1 MLKQHVVKYAFLPV
15 LVVVVL
21 GSALAQKLDE
31 YRMLSSD
38 HPAVGYRTTPADNP
52 METLRKRLID
62 GDVKLEFDP
71 EFGYLPAVLETLD
84 VPASSQVLVF
94 TKTSFQ
100 APLIAPRLPRAL
112 YHADGMTVGIVRLG
126 EVLEFAVQ
134 DKTLGTVFYSMDQIN
149 SSRPQMIRRG
159 NECLQCHQG
168 PATSGVPGLLVSSVF
183 PERSGRPIFEAG
195 FTVTDHRTKFE
206 DRWGGWYVSGTH
218 GDQLHMGNI
227 VVYNRA
233 DVGSVNL
240 RDGANKT
247 SLKPFLDIG
256 AYLQPTSDIVS
267 LMVLEH
273 KTRMINLI
281 ARVGYEAR
289 MAFHTVEVDPDAA
302 DSSLNQ
308 LEEEARKKLGLAM
321 EELLTYMLYDDE
333 LQLESPVEGV
343 ASYADDFQKR
353 GVRDSKG
360 RSLRELDMKTR
371 MFVYP
376 CSFLIYSNG
385 WDGLPPSVKQH
396 LYERLDQ
403 ILGDGDNGERFT
415 LLSAEDK
422 TAIREILIDT
432 KPELAAAWR

>member
-1 MLKQHVVKYAFLPV
+1 MLKNHAVKYAFLPV
-15 LVVVVL
+15 FAVVVL

-38 HPAVGYRTTPADNP
+38 HPAVGYRTTRADNP
-52 METLRKRLID
+52 METLRKQLNA
-62 GDVKLEFDP
+62 GDVKLKFDP

-84 VPASSQVLVF
+84 IPASSQVLVF

-168 PATSGVPGLLVSSVF
+168 PATSGVPGMLVSSVF

-206 DRWGGWYVSGTH
+206 ERWGGWYVSGTH
-218 GDQLHMGNI
+218 GDQFHMGNI

-247 SLKPFLDIG
+247 DLKPFLDIG
-256 AYLQPTSDIVS
+256 AYLEPSSDIVS

-289 MAFHTVEVDPDAA
+289 MAFHKVEVDPDAA
-302 DSSLNQ
+302 ESSLGQ
-308 LEEEARKKLGLAM
+308 LEDEARQELGLAM

-333 LQLESPVEGV
+333 LQLESRVEGV
-343 ASYADDFQKR
+343 SSFADDFQKR

-360 RSLRELDMKTR
+360 RSLRELDLQTR

-385 WDGLPPSVKQH
+385 WDGLPPSVKQY
-396 LYERLDQ
+396 LYQRLDE
-403 ILGDGDNGERFT
+403 ILGNGDNGDRFT
-415 LLSAEDK
+415 RLTAKDK

-432 KPELAAAWR
+432 KPELAAAWQ